1 MTENK
6 KEPTFELQSW
16 FDGGD
21 IFFRPKD
28 KKRLAE
34 AVDAIVE
41 KDLGVAIIGSNEVV
55 LDHYGRMLVARMR
68 KVERFQLDVFVPV
81 TTDSVL
87 TRFNKMLAEISLEQ
101 AAKPPLE
108 GQAVRLLVINDARV
122 VNEDQ
127 WGLLVRLLADFPGVN
142 ARLVLVINKSGWP
155 AHEKLLHS
163 LGKKMHRWV
172 VNVPATDEARLL
184 MDAAEDGGI
193 EAETHA
199 LLIDVGLGTL
209 VASRQRSN
217 LEQQELDP
225 DLPELPELDV
235 DVLLGSPDADELD
248 SGELE
253 EKDSRGG
260 SFWRNTMIVSISLAL
275 SAVALLWLYEDQ
287 SVSQLTSESLM
298 ASQSKGPVEGS
309 PTKNSPSKSSPIK
322 SYTIEAIAVPTAE
335 QIETKRLKAKQNLA
349 LATLK
354 QEDVAA
360 DSREA
365 DSSVTESVVT
375 EIEPDELAAD
385 EVLSEEVFSEELLR
399 EEVVVGE
406 AVVGELLDGELLA
419 GELRVEELLD
429 GELRVGELLGSE
441 LLDSELSD
449 EGILAE
455 ELLLDE
461 ASDQQPTPVLLIPQ
475 ATQVTF
481 VAPVVPEPKPEPV
494 LTALQ
499 KAVKKVA
506 SASPDAYFVQ
516 HTVLSSE
523 LTANGYVRRYPVL
536 SQALVVPV
544 SLRQATVYS
553 VVSGPFS
560 SRSTAAL
567 FTQNKA
573 IPNDYW
579 IRNAVQLQA
588 VLRR

>member
-199 LLIDVGLGTL
+199 LLIDVGLGAL

-248 SGELE
+248 VGELE
-253 EKDSRGG
+253 DKDSRGG

-287 SVSQLTSESLM
+287 SVSQRTSESLM
-298 ASQSKGPVEGS
+298 ASQSKGPVES
-309 PTKNSPSKSSPIK
+309 SAIKSSAIKSSTIK

-335 QIETKRLKAKQNLA
+335 QIETKRLKAKENLA
-349 LATLK
+349 LATVK

-365 DSSVTESVVT
+365 DSSVTESLVT

-385 EVLSEEVFSEELLR
+385 EVLSEEVFSEELLI
-399 EEVVVGE
+399 
-406 AVVGELLDGELLA
+406 GELLD
-419 GELRVEELLD
+419 EELLD
-429 GELRVGELLGSE
+429 EE

-449 EGILAE
+449 EGILTE

-461 ASDQQPTPVLLIPQ
+461 AGDQQPTPALLIPQ
-475 ATQVTF
+475 AAQVTF
-481 VAPVVPEPKPEPV
+481 VAPVVPEAKPKPV

-506 SASPDAYFVQ
+506 SASPNAYFVQ

>member
-193 EAETHA
+193 EAEAHA

-235 DVLLGSPDADELD
+235 DVLLGSPDADELN

-253 EKDSRGG
+253 EKDARGG
-260 SFWRNTMIVSISLAL
+260 SFWRNTMIVFISLAL

-287 SVSQLTSESLM
+287 SVSQRTSESLM
-298 ASQSKGPVEGS
+298 ASQSKVPVEG
-309 PTKNSPSKSSPIK
+309 SPSKSSPIK

-349 LATLK
+349 LATVK

-375 EIEPDELAAD
+375 EIEPDELAVD

-406 AVVGELLDGELLA
+406 AVAGELLDGELL
-419 GELRVEELLD
+419 GN
-429 GELRVGELLGSE
+429 E

-449 EGILAE
+449 EGVLAE

-481 VAPVVPEPKPEPV
+481 VAPVVPGPKPEPV

>member
-199 LLIDVGLGTL
+199 LLIDVGLGAL

-248 SGELE
+248 VGELE
-253 EKDSRGG
+253 DKDSRGG

-287 SVSQLTSESLM
+287 SVSQRTSESLM
-298 ASQSKGPVEGS
+298 ASQSKGPVES
-309 PTKNSPSKSSPIK
+309 SAIKSSAIKSSTIKSSTIK

-335 QIETKRLKAKQNLA
+335 QIETKRLKAKENLA
-349 LATLK
+349 LATVK

-365 DSSVTESVVT
+365 DSSVTESLVT

-385 EVLSEEVFSEELLR
+385 EVLSEEVFSEELLI
-399 EEVVVGE
+399 
-406 AVVGELLDGELLA
+406 GELLD
-419 GELRVEELLD
+419 EELLD
-429 GELRVGELLGSE
+429 EELLDEE

-449 EGILAE
+449 EGILTE

-461 ASDQQPTPVLLIPQ
+461 AGDQQPTPALLIPQ
-475 ATQVTF
+475 AAQVTF
-481 VAPVVPEPKPEPV
+481 VAPVVPEAKPKPV

-506 SASPDAYFVQ
+506 SASPNAYFVQ

>member
-199 LLIDVGLGTL
+199 LLIDVGLGAL

-248 SGELE
+248 VGELE
-253 EKDSRGG
+253 DKDSRGG

-287 SVSQLTSESLM
+287 SVSQRTSESLM
-298 ASQSKGPVEGS
+298 ASQSKGPVES
-309 PTKNSPSKSSPIK
+309 SAIKSSAIKSSTIK

-335 QIETKRLKAKQNLA
+335 QIETKRLKAKENLA
-349 LATLK
+349 LATVK

-360 DSREA
+360 NSREA
-365 DSSVTESVVT
+365 DSSVTESLVT

-385 EVLSEEVFSEELLR
+385 EVLSEEVFSEELLI
-399 EEVVVGE
+399 G
-406 AVVGELLDGELLA
+406 
-419 GELRVEELLD
+419 
-429 GELRVGELLGSE
+429 E

-449 EGILAE
+449 EGILTE

-461 ASDQQPTPVLLIPQ
+461 AGDQQPTPALLIPQ
-475 ATQVTF
+475 AAQVTF
-481 VAPVVPEPKPEPV
+481 VAPVVPEAKPKPV

-506 SASPDAYFVQ
+506 SASPNAYFVQ

>member
-199 LLIDVGLGTL
+199 LLIDVGLGAL

-248 SGELE
+248 VGELE
-253 EKDSRGG
+253 DKDSRGG

-287 SVSQLTSESLM
+287 SVSQRTSESLM
-298 ASQSKGPVEGS
+298 ASQSKGPVES
-309 PTKNSPSKSSPIK
+309 SAIKSSAIKSSTIK

-335 QIETKRLKAKQNLA
+335 QIETKRLKAKENLA
-349 LATLK
+349 LATVK

-385 EVLSEEVFSEELLR
+385 EVLSEEVFSEELLI
-399 EEVVVGE
+399 G
-406 AVVGELLDGELLA
+406 
-419 GELRVEELLD
+419 
-429 GELRVGELLGSE
+429 E

-449 EGILAE
+449 EGILTE

-461 ASDQQPTPVLLIPQ
+461 AGDQQPTPALLIPQ
-475 ATQVTF
+475 AAQVTF
-481 VAPVVPEPKPEPV
+481 VAPVVPEAKPKPV

-506 SASPDAYFVQ
+506 SASPNAYFVQ

>member
-101 AAKPPLE
+101 AAKPPLD

-253 EKDSRGG
+253 EKDARGG
-260 SFWRNTMIVSISLAL
+260 SFWRNTMIVFISLAL

-287 SVSQLTSESLM
+287 SVSQRTSESLM

-309 PTKNSPSKSSPIK
+309 PTKSSPSKSSPIK

-349 LATLK
+349 LATVR

-406 AVVGELLDGELLA
+406 AVVGELLDGELLV
-419 GELRVEELLD
+419 GELRVE
-429 GELRVGELLGSE
+429 E

>member
-101 AAKPPLE
+101 AAKPPLD

-253 EKDSRGG
+253 EKDARGG
-260 SFWRNTMIVSISLAL
+260 SFWRNTMIVFISLAL

-287 SVSQLTSESLM
+287 SVSQRTSESLM
-298 ASQSKGPVEGS
+298 ASQSKGSVEGS
-309 PTKNSPSKSSPIK
+309 PTKSSQVK

-349 LATLK
+349 LATVR

-406 AVVGELLDGELLA
+406 AVVGELLDGELLV
-419 GELRVEELLD
+419 GELRVE
-429 GELRVGELLGSE
+429 E

>member
-253 EKDSRGG
+253 EKDARGG
-260 SFWRNTMIVSISLAL
+260 FLWRNTMIVFISLAL

-287 SVSQLTSESLM
+287 SVSQRTSESLM

-335 QIETKRLKAKQNLA
+335 QIETKRLKAKRNLA
-349 LATLK
+349 LATVR

-406 AVVGELLDGELLA
+406 AVVGELLDGELLV
-419 GELRVEELLD
+419 GELRVE
-429 GELRVGELLGSE
+429 E

>member
-199 LLIDVGLGTL
+199 LLIDVGLGAL

-248 SGELE
+248 VGELE
-253 EKDSRGG
+253 DKDSRGG

-287 SVSQLTSESLM
+287 SVSQRTSESLM
-298 ASQSKGPVEGS
+298 ASQSKGPVES
-309 PTKNSPSKSSPIK
+309 SAIKSSAIKSSTIK

-335 QIETKRLKAKQNLA
+335 QIETKRLKAKENLA
-349 LATLK
+349 LATVK

-385 EVLSEEVFSEELLR
+385 EVLSEEVFSEELLI
-399 EEVVVGE
+399 
-406 AVVGELLDGELLA
+406 GELLD
-419 GELRVEELLD
+419 EELLD
-429 GELRVGELLGSE
+429 EE

-449 EGILAE
+449 EGILTE

-461 ASDQQPTPVLLIPQ
+461 AGDQQPTPALLIPQ
-475 ATQVTF
+475 AAQVTF
-481 VAPVVPEPKPEPV
+481 VAPVVPEPKPKPV

-506 SASPDAYFVQ
+506 SASPNAYFVQ

>member
-199 LLIDVGLGTL
+199 LLIDVGLGAL

-248 SGELE
+248 VGELE
-253 EKDSRGG
+253 DKDSRGG

-287 SVSQLTSESLM
+287 SVSQRTSESLM
-298 ASQSKGPVEGS
+298 ASQSKGPVES
-309 PTKNSPSKSSPIK
+309 SAIKSSAIKSSTIK

-335 QIETKRLKAKQNLA
+335 QIETKRLKAKENLA
-349 LATLK
+349 LATVK

-365 DSSVTESVVT
+365 DSSVTESLVT

-385 EVLSEEVFSEELLR
+385 EVLSEEVFSEELLI
-399 EEVVVGE
+399 
-406 AVVGELLDGELLA
+406 GELLIVELLD
-419 GELRVEELLD
+419 EELLD
-429 GELRVGELLGSE
+429 EE

-449 EGILAE
+449 EGILTE

-461 ASDQQPTPVLLIPQ
+461 AGDQQPTPALLIPQ
-475 ATQVTF
+475 AAQVTF
-481 VAPVVPEPKPEPV
+481 VAPVVPEAKPKPV

-506 SASPDAYFVQ
+506 SASPNAYFVQ

>member
-28 KKRLAE
+28 RKRLTE

-41 KDLGVAIIGSNEVV
+41 SDLGVAIIGSNEVV
-55 LDHYGRMLVARMR
+55 LDHYCRMLVARMR

-108 GQAVRLLVINDARV
+108 GQVVRLLVINDARV

-184 MDAAEDGGI
+184 MDAAEDCGI

-235 DVLLGSPDADELD
+235 DVLLGSPDGDELETDAVED
-248 SGELE
+248 S
-253 EKDSRGG
+253 DSSGG
-260 SFWRNTMIVSISLAL
+260 SFWRNTMIVSISLAF

-287 SVSQLTSESLM
+287 PAGQPLSQSLT
-298 ASQSKGPVEGS
+298 ASQSSDPA
-309 PTKNSPSKSSPIK
+309 K
-322 SYTIEAIAVPTAE
+322 SYTVEAIAVPTDE
-335 QIETKRLKAKQNLA
+335 QIESKRLKAKKNLSLVTGGKTAAAPKSSEVEA
-349 LATLK
+349 L
-354 QEDVAA
+354 VA
-360 DSREA
+360 EP
-365 DSSVTESVVT
+365 VVT
-375 EIEPDELAAD
+375 EIDADELAAD
-385 EVLSEEVFSEELLR
+385 EALSEEVLSEELLPEETLP
-399 EEVVVGE
+399 EET
-406 AVVGELLDGELLA
+406 L
-419 GELRVEELLD
+419 VEE
-429 GELRVGELLGSE
+429 
-441 LLDSELSD
+441 
-449 EGILAE
+449 A
-455 ELLLDE
+455 LLDE
-461 ASDQQPTPVLLIPQ
+461 PGDQQPTPAPLDTQAAQVSPVIP
-475 ATQVTF
+475 
-481 VAPVVPEPKPEPV
+481 VAPKPKPKPEPV
-494 LTALQ
+494 LTALEE
-499 KAVKKVA
+499 AVKKVA
-506 SASPDAYFVQ
+506 SASPSAYFVQ

-544 SLRQATVYS
+544 RLRQATVYS
-553 VVSGPFS
+553 VVSGPFN

>member
-253 EKDSRGG
+253 EKDARGG
-260 SFWRNTMIVSISLAL
+260 SFWRNTMIVFISLAL

-287 SVSQLTSESLM
+287 SVSQRTSESLM
-298 ASQSKGPVEGS
+298 ASQSKGSVEGS
-309 PTKNSPSKSSPIK
+309 PTKSSQVK

-349 LATLK
+349 LATVR

-406 AVVGELLDGELLA
+406 AVVGELLDGELLV
-419 GELRVEELLD
+419 GELRVE
-429 GELRVGELLGSE
+429 E

>member
-235 DVLLGSPDADELD
+235 DVLLGSPDADEL
-248 SGELE
+248 E
-253 EKDSRGG
+253 ESDSRDG
-260 SFWRNTMIVSISLAL
+260 SFWRNTMIVFISLAL

-287 SVSQLTSESLM
+287 PISKRTSESLM
-298 ASQSKGPVEGS
+298 ASQSKGPVESS
-309 PTKNSPSKSSPIK
+309 PTKSSPTKSSQVK

-349 LATLK
+349 LATVK
-354 QEDVAA
+354 QKDVAA

-406 AVVGELLDGELLA
+406 AVVGELLDGELLV
-419 GELRVEELLD
+419 GELLD
-429 GELRVGELLGSE
+429 EELRVGE

-461 ASDQQPTPVLLIPQ
+461 ASDQQPTPALLIPQ
-475 ATQVTF
+475 TAQVTF

>member
-101 AAKPPLE
+101 AAKPPLD

-253 EKDSRGG
+253 EKDARGG
-260 SFWRNTMIVSISLAL
+260 FLWRNTMIVFISLAL

-287 SVSQLTSESLM
+287 SVSQRTSESLM

-349 LATLK
+349 LATVR

-406 AVVGELLDGELLA
+406 AVVGELLDGELLV
-419 GELRVEELLD
+419 GELRVE
-429 GELRVGELLGSE
+429 E

-567 FTQNKA
+567 FTQKKA

>member
-253 EKDSRGG
+253 EKDARGG
-260 SFWRNTMIVSISLAL
+260 SFWRNTMIVFISLAL

-287 SVSQLTSESLM
+287 SVSQRTSESLM
-298 ASQSKGPVEGS
+298 ASQSKVPVEG
-309 PTKNSPSKSSPIK
+309 SPSKSSPIK

-349 LATLK
+349 LATVK

-375 EIEPDELAAD
+375 EIEPDELAVD

-406 AVVGELLDGELLA
+406 AVAGELLDGELL
-419 GELRVEELLD
+419 GN
-429 GELRVGELLGSE
+429 E

-449 EGILAE
+449 EGVLAE

-481 VAPVVPEPKPEPV
+481 VAPVVPGPKPEPV

>member
-253 EKDSRGG
+253 EKDARGG
-260 SFWRNTMIVSISLAL
+260 SFWRNTMIVFISLAL

-287 SVSQLTSESLM
+287 SVSQRTSESLM
-298 ASQSKGPVEGS
+298 ASQSKGSVEGS
-309 PTKNSPSKSSPIK
+309 PTKSSQVK

-349 LATLK
+349 LATVK
-354 QEDVAA
+354 QKDVAA

-406 AVVGELLDGELLA
+406 AVVGELLDGELLV
-419 GELRVEELLD
+419 GELRVE
-429 GELRVGELLGSE
+429 E

>member
-235 DVLLGSPDADELD
+235 DVLLSSPDADELD

-335 QIETKRLKAKQNLA
+335 QIETKRLKAKQNLT
-349 LATLK
+349 LATVK

-406 AVVGELLDGELLA
+406 AVVGELLD
-419 GELRVEELLD
+419 
-429 GELRVGELLGSE
+429 GELLGSE

-499 KAVKKVA
+499 KAVKKVV

-553 VVSGPFS
+553 VVSGPFR
-560 SRSTAAL
+560 SRSPAAL

>member
-199 LLIDVGLGTL
+199 LLIDVGLGAL

-248 SGELE
+248 VGELE
-253 EKDSRGG
+253 DKDSRGG

-287 SVSQLTSESLM
+287 SVSQRTSESLM
-298 ASQSKGPVEGS
+298 ASQSKGPVES
-309 PTKNSPSKSSPIK
+309 SAIKSSTIK

-335 QIETKRLKAKQNLA
+335 QIETKRLKAKENLA
-349 LATLK
+349 LATVK

-365 DSSVTESVVT
+365 DSSVTESLVT

-385 EVLSEEVFSEELLR
+385 EVLSEEVFSEELLI
-399 EEVVVGE
+399 
-406 AVVGELLDGELLA
+406 GELLD
-419 GELRVEELLD
+419 EELLD
-429 GELRVGELLGSE
+429 EE

-449 EGILAE
+449 EGILTE

-461 ASDQQPTPVLLIPQ
+461 AGDQQPTPALLIPQ
-475 ATQVTF
+475 AAQVTF
-481 VAPVVPEPKPEPV
+481 VAPVVPEAKPKPV

-506 SASPDAYFVQ
+506 SASPNAYFVQ

>member
-101 AAKPPLE
+101 AAKPPLD

-253 EKDSRGG
+253 EKDARGG
-260 SFWRNTMIVSISLAL
+260 FLWRNTMIVFISLAL

-287 SVSQLTSESLM
+287 SVSQRTSESLM

-309 PTKNSPSKSSPIK
+309 PTKSSPTKSSPSKSSPIK

-335 QIETKRLKAKQNLA
+335 QIETKRLKAKRNLA
-349 LATLK
+349 LATVR

-406 AVVGELLDGELLA
+406 AVVGELLDGELLV
-419 GELRVEELLD
+419 GELRVE
-429 GELRVGELLGSE
+429 E

>member
-199 LLIDVGLGTL
+199 LLIDVGLGAL

-248 SGELE
+248 VGELE
-253 EKDSRGG
+253 DKDSRGG

-287 SVSQLTSESLM
+287 SVSQRTSESLM
-298 ASQSKGPVEGS
+298 ASQSKGPVES
-309 PTKNSPSKSSPIK
+309 SAIKSSAIKSSTIK

-335 QIETKRLKAKQNLA
+335 QIETKRLKAKENLA
-349 LATLK
+349 LATVK

-365 DSSVTESVVT
+365 DSSVTESLVT

-385 EVLSEEVFSEELLR
+385 EVLSEEVFSEELLI
-399 EEVVVGE
+399 
-406 AVVGELLDGELLA
+406 GELLDE
-419 GELRVEELLD
+419 
-429 GELRVGELLGSE
+429 E

-449 EGILAE
+449 EGILTE

-461 ASDQQPTPVLLIPQ
+461 AGDQQPTPALLIPQ
-475 ATQVTF
+475 AAQVTF
-481 VAPVVPEPKPEPV
+481 VAPVVPEAKPKPV

-506 SASPDAYFVQ
+506 SASPNAYFVQ

>member
-199 LLIDVGLGTL
+199 LLIDVGLGAL

-248 SGELE
+248 VGELE
-253 EKDSRGG
+253 DKDSRGG

-287 SVSQLTSESLM
+287 SVSQRTSESLM
-298 ASQSKGPVEGS
+298 ASQSKGPVES
-309 PTKNSPSKSSPIK
+309 SAIKSSAIK

-335 QIETKRLKAKQNLA
+335 QIETKRLKAKENLA
-349 LATLK
+349 LATVK

-365 DSSVTESVVT
+365 DSSVTESLVT

-385 EVLSEEVFSEELLR
+385 EVLSEEVFSEELLI
-399 EEVVVGE
+399 G
-406 AVVGELLDGELLA
+406 
-419 GELRVEELLD
+419 
-429 GELRVGELLGSE
+429 E

-449 EGILAE
+449 EGILTE

-461 ASDQQPTPVLLIPQ
+461 AGDQQPTPALLIPQ
-475 ATQVTF
+475 AAQVTF
-481 VAPVVPEPKPEPV
+481 VAPVVPEPKPKPV

-506 SASPDAYFVQ
+506 SASPNAYFVQ

>member
-199 LLIDVGLGTL
+199 LLIDVGLGAL

-248 SGELE
+248 VGELE
-253 EKDSRGG
+253 DKDSRGG

-287 SVSQLTSESLM
+287 SVSQRTSESLM
-298 ASQSKGPVEGS
+298 ASQSKGPVES
-309 PTKNSPSKSSPIK
+309 SAIKSSAIK

-335 QIETKRLKAKQNLA
+335 QIETKRLKAKENLA
-349 LATLK
+349 LATVK

-365 DSSVTESVVT
+365 DSSVTESLVT

-385 EVLSEEVFSEELLR
+385 EVLSEEVFSEELLI
-399 EEVVVGE
+399 
-406 AVVGELLDGELLA
+406 GELLD
-419 GELRVEELLD
+419 EELLD
-429 GELRVGELLGSE
+429 EE

-449 EGILAE
+449 EGILTE

-461 ASDQQPTPVLLIPQ
+461 AGDQQPTPALLIPQ
-475 ATQVTF
+475 AAQVTF
-481 VAPVVPEPKPEPV
+481 VAPVVPEAKPKPV

-506 SASPDAYFVQ
+506 SASPNAYFVQ

>member
-199 LLIDVGLGTL
+199 LLIDVGLGAL

-248 SGELE
+248 VGELE
-253 EKDSRGG
+253 DKDSRGG

-287 SVSQLTSESLM
+287 SVSQRTSESLM
-298 ASQSKGPVEGS
+298 ASQSKGPVES
-309 PTKNSPSKSSPIK
+309 SAIKSSAIKSSTIK

-335 QIETKRLKAKQNLA
+335 QIETKRLKAKENLA
-349 LATLK
+349 LATVK

-360 DSREA
+360 NSREA
-365 DSSVTESVVT
+365 DSSVTESLVT

-385 EVLSEEVFSEELLR
+385 EVLSEEVFSEELLI
-399 EEVVVGE
+399 
-406 AVVGELLDGELLA
+406 GELLD
-419 GELRVEELLD
+419 EELLD
-429 GELRVGELLGSE
+429 EE

-449 EGILAE
+449 EGILTE

-461 ASDQQPTPVLLIPQ
+461 AGDQQPTPALLIPQ
-475 ATQVTF
+475 AAQVTF
-481 VAPVVPEPKPEPV
+481 VAPVVPEAKPKPV

-506 SASPDAYFVQ
+506 SASPNAYFVQ

>member
-199 LLIDVGLGTL
+199 LLIDVGLGAL

-248 SGELE
+248 VGELE
-253 EKDSRGG
+253 DKDSRGG

-287 SVSQLTSESLM
+287 SVSQRTSESLM
-298 ASQSKGPVEGS
+298 ASQSKGPVES
-309 PTKNSPSKSSPIK
+309 SAIKSSAIK

-335 QIETKRLKAKQNLA
+335 QIETKRLKAKENLA
-349 LATLK
+349 LATVK

-360 DSREA
+360 NSREA
-365 DSSVTESVVT
+365 DSSVTESLVT

-385 EVLSEEVFSEELLR
+385 EVLSEEVFSEELLI
-399 EEVVVGE
+399 
-406 AVVGELLDGELLA
+406 GELLD
-419 GELRVEELLD
+419 EELLD
-429 GELRVGELLGSE
+429 EE

-449 EGILAE
+449 EGILTE

-461 ASDQQPTPVLLIPQ
+461 AGDQQPTPALLIPQ
-475 ATQVTF
+475 AAQVTF
-481 VAPVVPEPKPEPV
+481 VAPVVPEAKPKPV

-506 SASPDAYFVQ
+506 SASPNAYFVQ